1 MPKITG
7 YVLDVNDQPVENATV
22 VLPSAGLFALTDET
36 GYYEIDNVPE
46 GIQRI
51 NVVHRYYQKF
61 RADMRIIEDM
71 ITTINLDRN

>member
-1 MPKITG
+1 MLSFTYTLPMPKITG

-51 NVVHRYYQKF
+51 NVVHRYLPEIQG
-61 RADMRIIEDM
+61 
-71 ITTINLDRN
+71 

>member
-51 NVVHRYYQKF
+51 NVVHRVLPEIQEKWLTPG
-61 RADMRIIEDM
+61 M
-71 ITTINLDRN
+71 